1 MSRSAILAELTG
13 RLGSATEARWI
24 LDHGGDRWP
33 ELTERRMAGEP
44 LQYVLGCWSFRDL
57 EVAVDRRVLIP
68 RPETEQLVEV
78 ALAELGRLSRL
89 PSAAGTNGAGGPAA
103 GRVCVDLGTGS
114 GAIAL
119 SLATEGPAVCGD
131 LEVWATDNS
140 AAALAVARDNLS
152 RITATRKI
160 ATTHFVQGDWFEALP
175 PELAGRIELL
185 VSNPPY
191 VPAADIAG
199 LDPVVRD
206 WEPREAL
213 AAGPGTGGVPG
224 MAAIEAIVRAAP
236 DWLAPE
242 ATLVVELDPSQ
253 AAVAAE
259 VARSAGLGR
268 IRVEPDL
275 AGRDRMLVAG
285 R

>member
-1 MSRSAILAELTG
+1 LAELTE

-33 ELTERRMAGEP
+33 ELVDRRLAGEP
-44 LQYVLGCWSFRDL
+44 LQYVLGGWPFRDL
-57 EVAVDRRVLIP
+57 ELAVDRRVLIP

-78 ALAELGRLSRL
+78 ALVELGRRCS
-89 PSAAGTNGAGGPAA
+89 PAGAGAGGRAPGT

-119 SLATEGPAVCGD
+119 SLATEGLALCDD
-131 LEVWATDNS
+131 LEVWATDIS
-140 AAALAVARDNLS
+140 ARALAVAADNLS
-152 RITATRKI
+152 RITATRRV
-160 ATTHFVQGDWFEALP
+160 ARTHLLQGDWFDALP
-175 PELAGRIELL
+175 PELAGRIQLL

-191 VPAADIAG
+191 VPDEDVDG

-206 WEPREAL
+206 WEPRGAL
-213 AAGPGTGGVPG
+213 AAGPGTGGVAG

-242 ATLVVELDPSQ
+242 AAIVVELDPSQ
-253 AAVAAE
+253 AAAAVE
-259 VARSAGLGR
+259 VARSAGLRR
-268 IRVEPDL
+268 IRVDADL
-275 AGRDRMLVAG
+275 TGRDRMLVAG